1 MIRKVLN
8 LLNEKQFLR
17 SYNVLKIKPTI
28 NTNQPRPMN
37 IKKILFIAIPAVLLI
52 VLFFSLR
59 KGEADLSQ
67 ITVTVQRG
75 TFKAII
81 FSSGQL
87 ESEKSVS
94 IDIPEKLKDRN
105 LRIYELTIT
114 NMVEEG
120 TLVDSGDYVATLDH
134 KAVEEQL
141 KAAQDEMEKTLS
153 EYEDGKIDSNLNLS
167 NQRDL
172 IVNARLDLAE
182 KKIIMEESV
191 YESPSIQKKASMDN
205 DKAARK
211 LEQEQKAYFLK
222 TKQEKNKVDRKYI
235 SYRQVLERS
244 QELDKLFNSLEI
256 TAPKAGILTYFKY
269 PWGEI
274 TKTGSK
280 VGIYNSVIA
289 TIPEMTNLI
298 SRTYINEIDVS
309 KIKIGQQVKLG
320 IDAFPDKELTG
331 EVIAVANI
339 GQAMP
344 NSDAKVFEVKIKI
357 FGKDKDLKPAMT
369 TSNAIEAG
377 TFTDTLMIASDAVFE
392 NDSLKFVYLGK
403 EKQVKQ
409 IVWLGD
415 ENENYVLIK
424 KGLKD
429 GDFVWLTEPE
439 KASELNFQGI
449 EIYKEM
455 QKEKENN
462 KIKAE
467 QEREEMMK
475 KQPIPQQ
482 LPASVMMTPKTVQI
496 K

>member
-1 MIRKVLN
+1 MSTKRI
-8 LLNEKQFLR
+8 F
-17 SYNVLKIKPTI
+17 Y
-28 NTNQPRPMN
+28 
-37 IKKILFIAIPAVLLI
+37 IAIPAVLLL
-52 VLFFSLR
+52 VLYFSLR

-67 ITVTVQRG
+67 ITVNVQRG
-75 TFKAII
+75 TFNSVI

-87 ESEKSVS
+87 ESEKSES
-94 IDIPEKLKDRN
+94 INIPEKLNDRN

-114 NMVEEG
+114 DMVEEG
-120 TLVDSGDYVATLDH
+120 TWVDSGSYVATLDH

-141 KAAQDEMEKTLS
+141 KAAQDEMDRTLS
-153 EYEDGKIDSNLNLS
+153 EYEDSKIDSNLNLS

-172 IVNARLDLAE
+172 IVNARLDLEE

-191 YESPSIQKKASMDN
+191 YESPSIQKKAAMDN

-211 LEQEQKAYFLK
+211 LEQEQKAYTLK
-222 TKQEKNKVDRKYI
+222 RKQEENRVDRRYI
-235 SYRQVLERS
+235 NYRQVLERS

-280 VGIYNSVIA
+280 VGPYNSVIA

-298 SRTYINEIDVS
+298 SRTYINEIDIS
-309 KIKIGQQVKLG
+309 KIKIGQNVKLG
-320 IDAFPDKELTG
+320 IDAFPAKELTG

-369 TSNAIEAG
+369 TSNAIQAN
-377 TFTDTLMIASDAVFE
+377 TFADTLMLASDAVFE

-403 EKQVKQ
+403 DNQVKQ

-415 ENENYVLIK
+415 ENENYVLIR
-424 KGLKD
+424 KGLKKD
-429 GDFVWLTEPE
+429 DVVWLTEP
-439 KASELNFQGI
+439 ANANELKFQGF
-449 EIYKEM
+449 EIYEEM
-455 QKEKENN
+455 QKEKENI
-462 KIKAE
+462 KIQAE
-467 QEREEMMK
+467 KEREEMQK
-475 KQPIPQQ
+475 KQPTPGI
-482 LPASVMMTPKTVQI
+482 LPSSGTMPPRTVL
-496 K
+496 KN

>member
-1 MIRKVLN
+1 M
-8 LLNEKQFLR
+8 
-17 SYNVLKIKPTI
+17 
-28 NTNQPRPMN
+28 NTKR
-37 IKKILFIAIPAVLLI
+37 IFYIAIPAILLI
-52 VLFFSLR
+52 VLYFSFR
-59 KGEADLSQ
+59 KGETDLSQ
-67 ITVTVQRG
+67 ITVNVQRG
-75 TFKAII
+75 TFNAVI

-87 ESEKSVS
+87 ESEKSES
-94 IDIPEKLKDRN
+94 IEIPEKLKDRN

-114 NMVEEG
+114 DMVEEG
-120 TLVDSGDYVATLDH
+120 TWVDSGSYVATLDH

-141 KAAQDEMEKTLS
+141 KAAQDEMDKTLS

-191 YESPSIQKKASMDN
+191 YESPSIQKKAAMDN
-205 DKAARK
+205 DKAVRK
-211 LEQEQKAYFLK
+211 LEQEQKAYLLK
-222 TKQEKNKVDRKYI
+222 RKQEVNRVDRRFI

-256 TAPKAGILTYFKY
+256 IAPKAGILTYFKY

-274 TKTGSK
+274 IKTGSK
-280 VGIYNSVIA
+280 VGPYNSVIA

-298 SRTYINEIDVS
+298 SRTYINEIDIS
-309 KIKIGQQVKLG
+309 KIKIGQNVKLG

-369 TSNAIEAG
+369 TSNAIQAN
-377 TFTDTLMIASDAVFE
+377 TFADTLMIASDAVFE

-403 EKQVKQ
+403 DKQVKQ

-415 ENENYVLIK
+415 ENENFVLVK
-424 KGLKD
+424 KGLKEND
-429 GDFVWLTEPE
+429 VVWLAEPE
-439 KASELNFQGI
+439 NSNELEFQGVD
-449 EIYKEM
+449 IYEEM
-455 QKEKENN
+455 QKEKQNA
-462 KIKAE
+462 KIQAE
-467 QEREEMMK
+467 KEREEEQK
-475 KQPIPQQ
+475 KQPVPQI
-482 LPASVMMTPKTVQI
+482 LPGSNPMPPRTALKN
-496 K
+496 

>member
-1 MIRKVLN
+1 MSTKRI
-8 LLNEKQFLR
+8 F
-17 SYNVLKIKPTI
+17 Y
-28 NTNQPRPMN
+28 
-37 IKKILFIAIPAVLLI
+37 IAIPAVLLL
-52 VLFFSLR
+52 VLYFSLR

-67 ITVTVQRG
+67 ITVNVQRG
-75 TFKAII
+75 TFISVI

-87 ESEKSVS
+87 ESEKSES
-94 IDIPEKLKDRN
+94 INIPEKLNDRN

-114 NMVEEG
+114 DMVEEG
-120 TLVDSGDYVATLDH
+120 TWVDSGSYVATLDH

-141 KAAQDEMEKTLS
+141 KAAQDEMDRTLS
-153 EYEDGKIDSNLNLS
+153 EYEDSKIDSNLNLS

-172 IVNARLDLAE
+172 IVNARLDLEE

-191 YESPSIQKKASMDN
+191 YESPSIQKKAAMDN

-211 LEQEQKAYFLK
+211 LEQEQKAYILK
-222 TKQEKNKVDRKYI
+222 RKQEENRVDRRYI

-280 VGIYNSVIA
+280 VGPYNSVIA

-298 SRTYINEIDVS
+298 SRTYINEIDIS
-309 KIKIGQQVKLG
+309 KIKIGQNVKLG
-320 IDAFPDKELTG
+320 IDAFPAKELTG

-369 TSNAIEAG
+369 TSNAIQAN
-377 TFTDTLMIASDAVFE
+377 TFADTLMLASDAVFE

-403 EKQVKQ
+403 DNQVKQ

-415 ENENYVLIK
+415 ENENYVLIR
-424 KGLKD
+424 KGLKKD
-429 GDFVWLTEPE
+429 DVVWLTEP
-439 KASELNFQGI
+439 ANANELKFQGL
-449 EIYKEM
+449 EIYEEM
-455 QKEKENN
+455 QKEKENI
-462 KIKAE
+462 KIQAE
-467 QEREEMMK
+467 KEREEMQN
-475 KQPIPQQ
+475 KQPAPGI
-482 LPASVMMTPKTVQI
+482 LPASGPMPPRTVL
-496 K
+496 KN